1 MLLICGDA
9 LIDFIPSQASAATP
23 GAPALPAYRPVSGG
37 SCCNV
42 AMGLGR
48 LGAPVGF
55 MGGLSTDFFGQF
67 LAASLEQAGV
77 SLRYAARLPQGS
89 TLAFV
94 KLTDHEPEY
103 AFYDEKTA
111 MRSWTRAASAPLGDE
126 VTLLHAGSVALIGA
140 PAASEYLALFR
151 AEKGRRLLSI
161 DPNCRPS
168 LIADPAA
175 YHDRLRE
182 MLALADI
189 IKLSIADLDYLLPGE
204 PPDGAART
212 WIAHGARLVVVSQG
226 AEGVTAYTAAGRLRL
241 PARRVAVADTVG
253 AGDSLM
259 AGLLWQ
265 LEQSGRLTLSG
276 LADLSLAEVETA
288 LGVAVNLAA
297 ITCGRTGAD
306 LPWRHELS
314 DIHAG

>member
-9 LIDFIPSQASAATP
+9 LIDFIPSPGSAGTA
-23 GAPALPAYRPVSGG
+23 ALPNYAPVSGG

-42 AMGLGR
+42 AVGLGR

-55 MGGLSTDFFGQF
+55 MGGLSMDFFGDF
-67 LAASLEQAGV
+67 LAACLEQAGV
-77 SLRYAARLPQGS
+77 SLRYAARLRQGS

-103 AFYDEKTA
+103 AFYDQETA
-111 MRSWTRAASAPLGDE
+111 MRSWVRAASPPLGEE
-126 VTLLHAGSVALIGA
+126 VTLLHAGSVSLIGE
-140 PAASEYLALFR
+140 PAASDYLALFR

-189 IKLSIADLDYLLPGE
+189 IKLSVSDLDYLLPGVT
-204 PPDGAART
+204 PDSAARG
-212 WIAHGARLVVVSQG
+212 WIGHGTRLVVVTQG
-226 AEGVTAYTAAGRLRL
+226 AEGVAAYTRDGRRHL

-253 AGDSLM
+253 AGDSLL

-265 LEQSGRLTLSG
+265 LEEAGRLTLSG
-276 LADLSLAEVETA
+276 LDDLTLGELDTA

-297 ITCGRTGAD
+297 ITCGRSGAD
-306 LPWRHELS
+306 LPWRHEL
-314 DIHAG
+314 AAVLTG

>member
-1 MLLICGDA
+1 
-9 LIDFIPSQASAATP
+9 
-23 GAPALPAYRPVSGG
+23 
-37 SCCNV
+37 
-42 AMGLGR
+42 
-48 LGAPVGF
+48 

-77 SLRYAARLPQGS
+77 SLRYAARLRQGS

-94 KLTDHEPEY
+94 KLSDDEPQY
-103 AFYDEKTA
+103 AFYDQETA

-126 VTLLHAGSVALIGA
+126 VTLLHAGSVALIGE
-140 PAASEYLALFR
+140 PAASDYLALFR

-168 LIADPAA
+168 LIADPDA
-175 YHDRLRE
+175 YHERLRE

-189 IKLSIADLDYLLPGE
+189 IKLSVADLDYLLPGV
-204 PPDGAART
+204 PPDSAAQA
-212 WIAHGARLVVVSQG
+212 WIGSGARLVVVSEG
-226 AEGVTAYTAAGRLRL
+226 AKGVTAHTEEGRLHL

-253 AGDSLM
+253 AGDSLL

-265 LEQSGRLTLSG
+265 LEESGRLTVSG

-288 LGVAVNLAA
+288 LGVAVGLAA

-314 DIHAG
+314 AIQAG

>member
-9 LIDFIPSQASAATP
+9 LIDFIPTQTAVSAP
-23 GAPALPAYRPVSGG
+23 GAPALPSYLPVSGG

-42 AMGLGR
+42 AVGLGR

-55 MGGLSTDFFGQF
+55 MGGLSADFFGQF
-67 LAASLEQAGV
+67 LAACLEQAGV
-77 SLRYAARLPQGS
+77 SLRYAARLRQGS

-103 AFYDEKTA
+103 AFYDQETA

-126 VTLLHAGSVALIGA
+126 VTLLHAGSVALIGE
-140 PAASEYLALFR
+140 PAASDYLALFR

-175 YHDRLRE
+175 YHYRLRE
-182 MLALADI
+182 MLELADI
-189 IKLSIADLDYLLPGE
+189 IKLSIADLDYLLPGV
-204 PPDGAART
+204 PPDSAARS
-212 WIAHGARLVVVSQG
+212 WIERGARLVVISQG
-226 AEGVTAYTAAGRLRL
+226 AEGVAAYTEDGRLRL
-241 PARRVAVADTVG
+241 PAPRVEVADTVG
-253 AGDSLM
+253 AGDSLL

-276 LADLSLAEVETA
+276 LADLSLAELETA
-288 LGVAVNLAA
+288 LGMAVSLAA
-297 ITCGRTGAD
+297 ITCGRIGAD

-314 DIHAG
+314 GILAG